1 MKVNGTPE
9 PVRRFLNSKMGF
21 ILVALITILANPSCT
36 LEAETPD
43 STSQTTSAASESAS
57 LDPGTNRQQQIVA
70 AQETVL
76 ATIYRNSLASV
87 VHIQVTRRG
96 SSSTMQTPYDSPLRL
111 GSGSGF
117 VWDQQGHIVTNY
129 HVVAEARDISIQ
141 FADGTDVVA
150 EVIGGDPDSDLAVL
164 RVSMP
169 EDRLY
174 PLQLGTSETLRV
186 GQLAVA
192 IGNPFGQEFTMNSG
206 IVSGLGRSIR
216 GGTSPYT
223 IPKVIQTDA
232 PINPGDSGG
241 PLLDRTGRVIGINTQ
256 IITRSGA
263 SSGIGLS
270 IPVDLVKRI
279 VPSLITDGVYTYP
292 WLGVSGVSVRGQLA
306 EALGLPRDTRGTL
319 IIETIPDGP
328 AQLAGLQGAS
338 GVKRLQDIDYPVG
351 GDLITAINGVPV
363 NQIEDLIVYLIEET
377 VPGDSVTVSITR
389 ETESLDLQVLLQPR
403 QRVVP

>member
-1 MKVNGTPE
+1 
-9 PVRRFLNSKMGF
+9 MGF

-306 EALGLPRDTRGTL
+306 EALGL
-319 IIETIPDGP
+319 
-328 AQLAGLQGAS
+328 
-338 GVKRLQDIDYPVG
+338 
-351 GDLITAINGVPV
+351 
-363 NQIEDLIVYLIEET
+363 
-377 VPGDSVTVSITR
+377 
-389 ETESLDLQVLLQPR
+389 
-403 QRVVP
+403 

>member
-1 MKVNGTPE
+1 MQA
-9 PVRRFLNSKMGF
+9 NSLIETSRWFRYSKLIL
-21 ILVALITILANPSCT
+21 ILVTLITTLITSSCT
-36 LEAETPD
+36 LEAESENLGASTP
-43 STSQTTSAASESAS
+43 
-57 LDPGTNRQQQIVA
+57 QQIVA

-76 ATIYRNSLASV
+76 TTIYQNALASV

-96 SSSTMQTPYDSPLRL
+96 SPSIAQMPLDTQLRL

-117 VWDQQGHIVTNY
+117 VWDEQGHIVTNY
-129 HVVAEARDISIQ
+129 HVVSEARDISIQ
-141 FADGTDVVA
+141 FADGTDVIA

-164 RVSMP
+164 RVSIP
-169 EDRLY
+169 KDRLY
-174 PLQLGTSETLRV
+174 PLPLGTSDSLRV

-206 IVSGLGRSIR
+206 IVSGLGRSIK

-256 IITRSGA
+256 IISRSGA

-270 IPVDLVKRI
+270 IPIDLVKRI
-279 VPSLITDGVYTYP
+279 VPSLISDGLYIYP
-292 WLGVSGVSVRGQLA
+292 WLGISGVSIRGQLA
-306 EALGLPRDTRGTL
+306 EALDLPRETRGTL
-319 IIETIPDGP
+319 IIETIPGGP
-328 AQLAGLQGAS
+328 AELAGLLGTSGIKRVQG
-338 GVKRLQDIDYPVG
+338 IDYPVG
-351 GDLITAINGVPV
+351 GDLIAGINGVPV

-377 VPGDSVTVSITR
+377 TPGDSVSLLITR
-389 ETESLDLQVLLQPR
+389 GNELLDVEVVLQPR
-403 QRVVP
+403 QRVDQ